1 MAQKDAPGCGE
12 RARVL
17 GEAGGGVESPES
29 ALDFVGTEDAR
40 GEIGTAWGR
49 DWGRSQRGNEEGTL
63 AIYPAWSRR
72 GKDAALRRIK
82 PEIST
87 AERGKELVAAG
98 EEEEQEEWGSSCQR
112 ERGRRSGSRLSSTA
126 WVLSAVKKNGSGR
139 VGPLGSER
147 KGVGVGSS
155 CHSLCG

>member
-12 RARVL
+12 HARVL

-29 ALDFVGTEDAR
+29 ALDFVGTEGAR

-72 GKDAALRRIK
+72 GKDAALRRID
-82 PEIST
+82 S
-87 AERGKELVAAG
+87 AESQQVMASR
-98 EEEEQEEWGSSCQR
+98 EEEGGVLGEGNRGER
-112 ERGRRSGSRLSSTA
+112 ERSDWCLS
-126 WVLSAVKKNGSGR
+126 V
-139 VGPLGSER
+139 
-147 KGVGVGSS
+147 
-155 CHSLCG
+155 CGQGALITRH